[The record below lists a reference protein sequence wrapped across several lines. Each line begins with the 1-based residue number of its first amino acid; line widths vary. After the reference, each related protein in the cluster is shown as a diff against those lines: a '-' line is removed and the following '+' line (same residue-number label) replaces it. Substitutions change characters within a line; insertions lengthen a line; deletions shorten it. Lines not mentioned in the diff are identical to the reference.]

1 LRTTDERNPG
11 EYFKMFCPPIGE
23 NYLDTLGQ
31 ALLAIVTLGLY
42 APWAIIKVYN
52 YYLEN
57 IAIEKPAANLAVE

>member
-1 LRTTDERNPG
+1 
-11 EYFKMFCPPIGE
+11 MFCPPIGE